1 MRLVSFSIAER
12 KKGER
17 NTMKT
22 NRKVTFEL
30 IALLMLTALAIT
42 SIAPGGASP
51 AWDWIPGTV
60 HYHCVE
66 NSNRTVSMATHPTD
80 AVVTTKTIS
89 YGCQQYYDMVFDTP
103 VGNKVNITVPKG
115 GYHSEPF
122 FLKTIGPNYL
132 WLQVYLVKDGN
143 GTLALAGGV
152 LENVDISITV
162 TGNGTGG
169 FDVDIVRSGGAAPAG
184 SCLLDMPLNMSVWL
198 GKSETDPTL
207 IVPLFKMDFPMV
219 VTTGFIE
226 VALDDSAG
234 PYPEGSVSMDGYYI
248 NATGVPFNSETGDAV
263 LAGAGAG
270 LDIYAVIPLVGDAYT
285 DYIFTDSEVIEIRT
299 PPVGG
304 VWIPVD
310 KLALLA
316 PYIGLV
322 SAIVLAVAAVAV
334 FFKYKKKQ

>member
-1 MRLVSFSIAER
+1 
-12 KKGER
+12 
-17 NTMKT
+17 MKVKRINVFQIT
-22 NRKVTFEL
+22 
-30 IALLMLTALAIT
+30 ALLMLTALAMT
-42 SIAPGGASP
+42 SMAPAGASP

-80 AVVTTKTIS
+80 NVVTNKTIF
-89 YGCQQYYDMVFDTP
+89 YGCQQYSDWVFGTP
-103 VGNKVNITVPKG
+103 EGNKVPITVPKES
-115 GYHSEPF
+115 YYSAPF

-132 WLQVYLVKDGN
+132 WLQVYLVDDGN
-143 GTLALAGGV
+143 GTLALAEGV
-152 LENVDISITV
+152 LQDVDVSITV

-169 FDVDIVRSGGAAPAG
+169 FDVGIVRSGGSAPAG

-198 GKSETDPTL
+198 GKSETDPTV
-207 IVPLFKMDFPMV
+207 IVPLFKMNFPMV

-226 VALDDSAG
+226 VEIDDSAG
-234 PYPEGSVSMDGYYI
+234 PYPEGSVSMNGYYM
-248 NATGVPFNSETGDAV
+248 NATGVPFNSETGAAV

-270 LDIYAVIPLVGDAYT
+270 LDIYAYLPLVGDAYT

-304 VWIPVD
+304 IWIPVD
-310 KLALLA
+310 QLALLA

-322 SAIVLAVAAVAV
+322 SAIVLAVAATAV